1 LGRHLNNTAASA
13 LHPSLQKINR
23 HTKMWVAIPYYKI
36 CKCNLSVLTW
46 LVFISLQMRQLFIN
60 IGVMNVS
67 APINNLSS
75 YFVQVKTN

>member
-1 LGRHLNNTAASA
+1 MFDARGYIISLLPMFADLGRHLNNTAASA

-46 LVFISLQMRQLFIN
+46 
-60 IGVMNVS
+60 
-67 APINNLSS
+67 
-75 YFVQVKTN
+75 